1 MAETG
6 HPTPASW
13 DTAVGETSGT
23 NIERPRAAAAEVTST
38 TAGVGAATLT
48 ASVTCAHHTRGQGR
62 NRGSRHRH
70 YKLAGC
76 VMCHDAFS

>member
-1 MAETG
+1 M
-6 HPTPASW
+6 
-13 DTAVGETSGT
+13 GETSGT

-62 NRGSRHRH
+62 NRGSCSRHH
-70 YKLAGC
+70 KLVSY
-76 VMCHDAFS
+76 VMCHDAYS